1 MTLSNEYPLAVFP
14 ASVVLPAG
22 LSAQEKSVADPHV
35 EVGSNASEPAA
46 QSNVVSVE
54 TSAYFAIKQTIDW
67 VLTAGLLMLALPLL
81 GVVSLAVL
89 VFDGRPVFYRQT
101 RVGKEGRKFRIWKFR
116 TMVPDAEYNTGA
128 VWSSIGDPRVT
139 RLGHWLRCSHLDE
152 LPQLLNVLCGD
163 MNLIGP
169 RPERPEFVSE
179 LAGELPS
186 YLERLRVRP
195 GITGLAQLR
204 LGYDQSVDQVRK
216 KVQLDI
222 QYIQTASLYGDS
234 KLALGTIPYVFNNL
248 RENLQGAAKYRLVS
262 RETAERVA
270 RADVACEPS
279 QSAPHIYVPNSSHDT
294 PRPPK
299 HLGNEP
305 AQVAALALK
314 RV

>member
-14 ASVVLPAG
+14 ASVVLPTG
-22 LSAQEKSVADPHV
+22 LSAKEQCAANPPA
-35 EVGSNASEPAA
+35 EVSSIASESTM
-46 QSNVVSVE
+46 QSKASVE
-54 TSAYFAIKQTIDW
+54 TSPYFAMKPTIDW
-67 VLTAGLLMLALPLL
+67 MLTAVLLVFALPLL

-89 VFDGRPVFYRQT
+89 LLDGRPVFYRQT
-101 RVGKEGRKFRIWKFR
+101 RVGKDGHKFRIWKFR
-116 TMVPDAEYNTGA
+116 TMVPNAETATGA

-169 RPERPEFVSE
+169 RPERPEFVRE
-179 LAGELPS
+179 LAAELPS

-222 QYIQTASLYGDS
+222 TYIQTASLYGDS
-234 KLALGTIPYVFNNL
+234 KLALGTIPYVVNNL
-248 RENLQGAAKYRLVS
+248 RENLKGAVPYRIAT
-262 RETAERVA
+262 RDTAERSASASVA
-270 RADVACEPS
+270 AEPS
-279 QSAPHIYVPNSSHDT
+279 PSAPRIYMPDSPHDIL
-294 PRPPK
+294 RPPK
-299 HLGNEP
+299 HLGEESR
-305 AQVAALALK
+305 QVTAMAFK